1 MRTASI
7 ALALL
12 LTTGCSTYYDH
23 RFTPAPVDVDLSL
36 DQAGVDARARGLVTV
51 VGIRKPDDGRG
62 AVVEVRLRVE
72 NLGSQPVELV
82 ADSLALVSADLREM
96 GRPAV
101 APEPAP
107 IGQGEQGTYQV
118 EFELPDGKTPR
129 DYDLQGLNLKF
140 EVDYGDQRV
149 MHGITFD
156 RFGEPYPREPRVS
169 FGFGAFYGG

>member
-1 MRTASI
+1 MRNALI

-12 LTTGCSTYYDH
+12 LAPACSTYYDH
-23 RFTPAPVDVDLSL
+23 RFTPAPVDVDLSR
-36 DQAGVDARARGLVTV
+36 DQADVDARARGLVTV

-72 NLGSQPVELV
+72 NLGAQPVELV
-82 ADSLALVSADLREM
+82 PDSLVLVSADLREM
-96 GRPAV
+96 GQATVVPD
-101 APEPAP
+101 PAP
-107 IGQGEQGTYQV
+107 IAQGEQGTYQV
-118 EFELPDGKTPR
+118 EFELPSGKTLR

-156 RFGEPYPREPRVS
+156 RYGGLYPREPRVS
-169 FGFGAFYGG
+169 FGFGYYYAD